1 VVPGRA
7 SGADGLIEMSAIPA
21 STLTEAS
28 ASIEDVSSRIEHVF
42 SRVGHELGRGHLI
55 FKELNQGLATLS
67 EELSGAEI
75 EGAATALQEIAARL
89 SELAQ
94 ALPAETALLAS
105 IGTRTAEASSLLKPL
120 FKHIG
125 LITIIAR
132 SARIEAASLDG
143 AREGFLAFTQ
153 EAYDLG
159 KAVQRSIE
167 GCARDQQRLAEA
179 VATAFGRQRDFESR
193 YRNELV
199 SESAELAGA
208 YSGLRDQRR
217 DSGQLAD
224 LASASTRK
232 IAEAVGSAIIS
243 LQAGDST
250 RQRLEHVC
258 HGLDLA
264 SGSSSALVPET
275 VASADGVR
283 AICQLQAALLRD
295 AQREFGG
302 DIGQIVRVLGAI
314 LQDAGHVVGHGRAL
328 FGGKDGG
335 SSSFLSRIKH
345 TLAHASTLIATC
357 ESGGRSVDEAL
368 SIVEDTLLKF
378 REAIAGLAEAT
389 VDITLIGMNAG
400 LKASHLGSRGSA
412 FVVIA
417 NELKAT
423 ADQVAAG
430 AARLRP
436 VLDGIERS
444 AKELKQLRV
453 QGDPTQLAKLEPQI
467 LQALRE
473 VEVGN
478 ERLGK
483 LMGTLVDEGAEFER
497 LMNSAQGLMNSLGE
511 SSAAL
516 PAVAARLET
525 ASGGT
530 QRPQPEPQD
539 QAMLDGLFARYTME
553 REREVHREYLGSLGL
568 ASAAATR
575 RPEAVETVDDGIEF
589 F

>member
-1 VVPGRA
+1 MPTF
-7 SGADGLIEMSAIPA
+7 PA
-21 STLTEAS
+21 TTLTEAT
-28 ASIEDVSSRIEHVF
+28 AAIEDVSSRIEDVF
-42 SRVGHELGRGHLI
+42 ARVGRELGRGHII

-94 ALPAETALLAS
+94 TLPAESALLAT
-105 IGTRTAEASSLLKPL
+105 IGTSTAEASSLLKPL

-125 LITIIAR
+125 MITIIAR

-143 AREGFLAFTQ
+143 DREGFLAFTQ

-167 GCARDQQRLAEA
+167 GCARDQQRLSEA
-179 VATAFGRQRDFESR
+179 VATASVRQKEFESR
-193 YRNELV
+193 YGNQLV
-199 SESAELAGA
+199 SESAELADA
-208 YSGLRDQRR
+208 YGGLRDQR
-217 DSGQLAD
+217 SKSSHVAD

-250 RQRLEHVC
+250 RQRLEHVY
-258 HGLDLA
+258 HGLGRA
-264 SGSSSALVPET
+264 SGSSPSLVPEPVT
-275 VASADGVR
+275 SDDGAR
-283 AICQLQAALLRD
+283 AICLLQAAQLRD

-302 DIGQIVRVLGAI
+302 DIGQIVRALTAI
-314 LQDAGHVVGHGRAL
+314 LHDAGSVVGNGRAL
-328 FGGKDGG
+328 FGGEEGG
-335 SSSFLSRIKH
+335 SSSFLTRIKQI
-345 TLAHASTLIATC
+345 LAHASTLIATC
-357 ESGGRSVDEAL
+357 ESAGRSVDDAL
-368 SIVEDTLLKF
+368 AIVEDTLGKF
-378 REAIAGLAEAT
+378 RQAIAGLADAT

-423 ADQVAAG
+423 ADQVSAG

-436 VLDGIERS
+436 VLDGIEHS
-444 AKELKQLRV
+444 AKALKELRV
-453 QGDPTQLAKLEPQI
+453 QGDPTQLANLEPQI

-473 VEVGN
+473 VEAGN
-478 ERLGK
+478 ERLDK
-483 LMGTLVDEGAEFER
+483 LMSRLVDEGAEFEG
-497 LMNSAQGLMNSLGE
+497 LMNSAQGLMNKLGE
-511 SSAAL
+511 SSATL

-525 ASGGT
+525 TSAVAR
-530 QRPQPEPQD
+530 RPQPIAQD
-539 QAMLDGLFARYTME
+539 EAMLDDLFARYTME
-553 REREVHREYLGSLGL
+553 RERDVHREFLQTLGL
-568 ASAAATR
+568 ASIAATR
-575 RPEAVETVDDGIEF
+575 RVEAVETADDGIELF
-589 F
+589 

>member
-1 VVPGRA
+1 MPT
-7 SGADGLIEMSAIPA
+7 IPA
-21 STLTEAS
+21 TTLTESTA
-28 ASIEDVSSRIEHVF
+28 AIEDVSSRIEDVF
-42 SRVGHELGRGHLI
+42 ARVGRELGRGHLI

-94 ALPAETALLAS
+94 TLPAESALLAT
-105 IGTRTAEASSLLKPL
+105 IGTSTAEASSLLKPL

-125 LITIIAR
+125 MITIIAR

-143 AREGFLAFTQ
+143 DREGFLAFTQ

-167 GCARDQQRLAEA
+167 GCARDQQRLSEA
-179 VATAFGRQRDFESR
+179 VATASVRQKEFESR
-193 YRNELV
+193 YGNQLV
-199 SESAELAGA
+199 SESAELADA
-208 YSGLRDQRR
+208 YGGLRDQR
-217 DSGQLAD
+217 SKSSHVAD

-258 HGLDLA
+258 HGLGRA
-264 SGSSSALVPET
+264 SGPSPSLVPEPVT
-275 VASADGVR
+275 SDDGAR
-283 AICQLQAALLRD
+283 AICLLQAAQLRD

-302 DIGQIVRVLGAI
+302 DIGQIVRALTAI
-314 LQDAGHVVGHGRAL
+314 LHDAGSVVGNGRML
-328 FGGKDGG
+328 FGGEDGG
-335 SSSFLSRIKH
+335 SSSFLTRIKQI
-345 TLAHASTLIATC
+345 LAHASTLIATC
-357 ESGGRSVDEAL
+357 ESAGRSVDDAL
-368 SIVEDTLLKF
+368 AIVEDTLGKF
-378 REAIAGLAEAT
+378 RQAIAGLADAT

-423 ADQVAAG
+423 ADQVSAG

-436 VLDGIERS
+436 VLDGIEHS
-444 AKELKQLRV
+444 AKALKELRV
-453 QGDPTQLAKLEPQI
+453 QGDPTQLANLEPQI

-473 VEVGN
+473 VEAGN
-478 ERLGK
+478 ERLDK
-483 LMGTLVDEGAEFER
+483 LMSRLVDEGAEFEG
-497 LMNSAQGLMNSLGE
+497 LMNSAQGLMNKLGE
-511 SSAAL
+511 SSATL

-525 ASGGT
+525 ASAVAR
-530 QRPQPEPQD
+530 RPQPRAQD
-539 QAMLDGLFARYTME
+539 EAMLDDLFARYTME
-553 REREVHREYLGSLGL
+553 RERDVHREFLQTLGL
-568 ASAAATR
+568 ASITATR
-575 RPEAVETVDDGIEF
+575 RVEAVETADDGIELF
-589 F
+589 

>member
-1 VVPGRA
+1 MSPVPA
-7 SGADGLIEMSAIPA
+7 N
-21 STLTEAS
+21 TLTEATT
-28 ASIEDVSSRIEHVF
+28 AIEDVSSRIEDVF
-42 SRVGHELGRGHLI
+42 ARVGQELGRGHLI

-67 EELSGAEI
+67 GELSGAEI

-94 ALPAETALLAS
+94 ALPAESALLET
-105 IGTRTAEASSLLKPL
+105 IGKSTAEASSLLKPL

-125 LITIIAR
+125 MITIIAR

-143 AREGFLAFTQ
+143 DREGFLAFTQ

-159 KAVQRSIE
+159 RAVQRSIE
-167 GCARDQQRLAEA
+167 GCARDQQRLSEA
-179 VATAFGRQRDFESR
+179 VVTASGRQKEFESR
-193 YRNELV
+193 YRAQLV
-199 SESAELAGA
+199 SESAELGAA
-208 YSGLRDQRR
+208 YSGLRDQR
-217 DSGQLAD
+217 SKSSHLAD
-224 LASASTRK
+224 RASASTRK

-250 RQRLEHVC
+250 RQRLEHVS
-258 HGLDLA
+258 HGLGLA
-264 SGSSSALVPET
+264 SESASSLVPET
-275 VASADGVR
+275 VPSDDGVG
-283 AICQLQAALLRD
+283 AICRLQAAQLRD

-302 DIGQIVRVLGAI
+302 DVGQIVGALTAI
-314 LQDAGHVVGHGRAL
+314 LHDAGSVVGHGRTL
-328 FGGKDGG
+328 FGGEEGG
-335 SSSFLSRIKH
+335 SSSFLTRIKQ

-357 ESGGRSVDEAL
+357 ESAGRSVDEAL
-368 SIVEDTLLKF
+368 AIVEDTLTKF
-378 REAIAGLAEAT
+378 RQAIAGLAEAT

-423 ADQVAAG
+423 ADQVSAG
-430 AARLRP
+430 AGRLRP

-444 AKELKQLRV
+444 ANELKELRV

-473 VEVGN
+473 VEAGN

-483 LMGTLVDEGAEFER
+483 LMSRLVDEGAEFER
-497 LMNSAQGLMNSLGE
+497 LMNSAQGLMTRLGE

-516 PAVAARLET
+516 PAVATRLET
-525 ASGGT
+525 ASAGA
-530 QRPQPEPQD
+530 QRLQPELQD
-539 QAMLDGLFARYTME
+539 QAILDDLFARYTME
-553 REREVHREYLGSLGL
+553 RERDVHREFLQAVGL
-568 ASAAATR
+568 KSIAATR
-575 RPEAVETVDDGIEF
+575 RVEAVETADDGIELF
-589 F
+589 